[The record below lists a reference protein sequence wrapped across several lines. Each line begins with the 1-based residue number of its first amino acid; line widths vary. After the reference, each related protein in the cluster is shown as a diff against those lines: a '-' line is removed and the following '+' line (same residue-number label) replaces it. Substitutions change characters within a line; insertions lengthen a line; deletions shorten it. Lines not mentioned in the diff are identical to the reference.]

1 MNHYIIDSMAAAL
14 QQRVIGYIF
23 LASVVDILLGL
34 FKAFKSKNLNST
46 ISSRGIFKHI
56 SFFIVPV
63 LIYPITDLVTT
74 GKAYWAVFTSL
85 ILITLILSCAEN
97 WIALGYPF
105 PASLAKYLD
114 EEKKKLK

>member
-1 MNHYIIDSMAAAL
+1 MEVAL
-14 QQRVIGYIF
+14 EQKVIGYIF
-23 LASVVDILLGL
+23 LASVIDILLGI
-34 FKAFKSKNLNST
+34 FKAFKCKNFNST
-46 ISSRGIFKHI
+46 ISSKGIFKHI

-85 ILITLILSCAEN
+85 ILVTLILSCAEN

-105 PASLAKYLD
+105 PSSLAKYLD
-114 EEKKKLK
+114 DEKKKLK